1 MAHKIRLGFVGANVR
16 SNWASQ
22 SHFPALLASP
32 DVELTAVCTTRPES
46 AEEAREA
53 LGAKLAFHDFRAMV
67 ASPEID
73 AVAVVVRVPAHYEPT
88 RAAIEAGKHVYT
100 EWPLGRTTA
109 EAEEL
114 AALARAKGVQTAVGL
129 QSRVSP
135 TLMYLKEQIE
145 AGYVGEVLACHAT
158 AMRDGALERP
168 SSRTWQRDASLGAN
182 TLTIANGH
190 VIDALR
196 FVAGN
201 FARVACLV
209 TTQARHW
216 YETDTQQLVEVT
228 APDNVLVSGQLAS
241 GAVASV
247 HVAAVPWAGSGFRME
262 IYGREGTLVT
272 TGTVSSQRGESSGC
286 RAPGAATSYATWR
299 SPSASSMS
307 RPTSPAAIRS
317 TSGRCM
323 PCSPRRSGPG
333 RAACRRSTPRWTC
346 TTSSIRSSRRRRRA
360 GSCRSPEAWPAPV
373 DTRRCVIATRRRGRS
388 AELPRR
394 VTREPPG
401 RHERRD
407 YLQSVRSPLAVAF

>member
-1 MAHKIRLGFVGANVR
+1 MADKIRLGFVGANVR
-16 SNWASQ
+16 ATWASQ

-46 AEEAREA
+46 AEEARQA
-53 LGAKLAFHDFRAMV
+53 LGATLAFHDVRAMM
-67 ASPEID
+67 ASPAID

-88 RAAIEAGKHVYT
+88 RAAIAAGKHVYT

-109 EAEEL
+109 EAEAL
-114 AALARAKGVQTAVGL
+114 AALARAQGVQTAVGL

-135 TLMYLKEQIE
+135 TLMYLKEQLE

-158 AMRDGALERP
+158 AMRDGPLARP
-168 SSRTWQRDASLGAN
+168 SSRTWQRDAGLGAH

-196 FVAGN
+196 FVAGP

-216 YETDTQQLVEVT
+216 YETDTQRRVEVT

-262 IYGREGTLVT
+262 IYGRDGTLVV
-272 TGTVSSQRGESSGC
+272 TGNVSSQRGKTLRLQGTRGNHALSDLAIPERFVHVPADFPRGD
-286 RAPGAATSYATWR
+286 PFNVGQMYALF
-299 SPSASSMS
+299 AE
-307 RPTSPAAIRS
+307 AIR
-317 TSGRCM
+317 TGQ
-323 PCSPRRSGPG
+323 
-333 RAACRRSTPRWTC
+333 
-346 TTSSIRSSRRRRRA
+346 SRLPTFDTA
-360 GSCRSPEAWPAPV
+360 V
-373 DTRRCVIATRRRGRS
+373 DLHRFLDTIKQASETGQ
-388 AELPRR
+388 ALR
-394 VTREPPG
+394 V
-401 RHERRD
+401 
-407 YLQSVRSPLAVAF
+407 A